1 MTQLRKASFLDH
13 SFEIS
18 IACLHLLS
26 AATIALNGFQL
37 QATPTVTMGVWSLGP
52 IFAGFLLGGLAMIVG
67 PSWRGVGHV
76 GRAIERAGL
85 YVIIAAWV
93 NVLMIVAI
101 IEPSLLPGVL
111 AQAVVIIVGCVG
123 RAAAL
128 RRVDRAVEH
137 VAAVAAYTPKD

>member
-1 MTQLRKASFLDH
+1 MTTLRKTSFLDN

-18 IACLHLLS
+18 IACLHLIS
-26 AATIALNGFQL
+26 AVTILASGFKVQL
-37 QATPTVTMGVWSLGP
+37 TPTVTMGALGLGP

-85 YVIIAAWV
+85 YVVIAAWF
-93 NVLMIVAI
+93 NVTLIVTL
-101 IEPSLLPGVL
+101 IEPALLPGVL
-111 AQAVVIIVGCVG
+111 AQAVVIIVGCAG

-137 VAAVAAYTPKD
+137 VAAVAAITPKD

>member
-1 MTQLRKASFLDH
+1 VTQLRKASFLDH

-18 IACLHLLS
+18 IACLHLLT
-26 AATIALNGFQL
+26 AVTIALSGFSMRL
-37 QATPTVTMGVWSLGP
+37 TDKVAMGWMGLTP
-52 IFAGFLLGGLAMIVG
+52 IFAGFLVGGLAMIVG

-85 YVIIAAWV
+85 YVIIAAWF
-93 NVLMIVAI
+93 NVVMIVTLV
-101 IEPSLLPGVL
+101 EPSVLPGVL

-137 VAAVAAYTPKD
+137 VAAVAALTPKD